1 MPVNYGGSQTFTIT
15 PATGYHVADVLVDG
29 VSVGAV
35 TSHTISNVT
44 ANHTIVASFAIN
56 TYTLDVTATNGTVTK
71 VPNQATYNH
80 GATVELT
87 ATPATGYHFTGWSGS
102 LTGTTN
108 PATVTMDGNKTITA
122 AFAINGYTIAASA
135 GANGTITPSGDVPV
149 NYGGNQT
156 FTITPATGYHI
167 VDVVVD
173 GISAGPISSYLFTN
187 VVLNHT
193 ITATFAINAYTI
205 AASAGANGTITPSG
219 DVPVNYGGSQAFTI
233 TPATGYHVA
242 DVLVDGVS
250 VGAVTSHTISNV
262 TANHTIVA
270 SFAINTY
277 TLDVTATQ
285 WDSDEGPEPGDIQS
299 RGDGRTNGNACHGI
313 SLHGMERIVD
323 RDDKPCDGHNG
334 WQQDHHSRVCDQRLY
349 DCSKCGCEWHDNAER

>member
-1 MPVNYGGSQTFTIT
+1 MWQMYS
-15 PATGYHVADVLVDG
+15 VDG

-149 NYGGNQT
+149 NYGGSQT
-156 FTITPATGYHI
+156 FTITPT
-167 VDVVVD
+167 
-173 GISAGPISSYLFTN
+173 
-187 VVLNHT
+187 
-193 ITATFAINAYTI
+193 
-205 AASAGANGTITPSG
+205 
-219 DVPVNYGGSQAFTI
+219 
-233 TPATGYHVA
+233 TGYHVA

-277 TLDVTATQ
+277 TLTASSGANGSISPSGVHYSELR
-285 WDSDEGPEPGDIQS
+285 WKPGVYDHAGS
-299 RGDGRTNGNACHGI
+299 GLPCGRSA
-313 SLHGMERIVD
+313 R
-323 RDDKPCDGHNG
+323 G
-334 WQQDHHSRVCDQRLY
+334 WQFGGCCDKLLIHQT
-349 DCSKCGCEWHDNAER
+349 